1 VLKKRNS
8 ALEMKRLVNFF
19 YEGVVMSSPMVVV
32 PRVFVL
38 VLVGLVTGLSG
49 CGGDSASSAPD
60 AGPVGQ
66 SGLLSGCT
74 VSEDTNMTDCPIP
87 EGWTVVDEESFAEG
101 RLNGAGNPTLYAAN
115 LTGVPGGISTS
126 GAHTGS
132 YGLACMTTGEQSFC
146 NYNVPTGAA
155 KEVYMSYWQ
164 YLGENAVATL
174 DFYLAKLQNSR
185 MRDIRFDPN
194 PPPGPYL
201 TLTTQYQVYSEGDGK
216 RSIACYSGSGCT
228 TEGQGSVS
236 GELYWNISPGS
247 WEQWEVWVK
256 HSTCDGGTP
265 VPDGFFR
272 AYLNGRLVMSIEEM
286 NTTLCPSLA
295 DDPTITAQVGG
306 YQSVQAA
313 LNEDNQCVPYGSF
326 EYHHAM
332 SCRPQFTDCP
342 EHMADGVTPCW
353 GNQQPYERHL
363 DDIIIM
369 KR

>member
-1 VLKKRNS
+1 MKSWRN
-8 ALEMKRLVNFF
+8 AI
-19 YEGVVMSSPMVVV
+19 
-32 PRVFVL
+32 PRAFVL
-38 VLVGLVTGLSG
+38 ALIGLAVGLSG
-49 CGGDSASSAPD
+49 CGSSGDSGGGSPGADAEPD

-66 SGLLSGCT
+66 DGLLSDCT
-74 VSEDTNMTDCPIP
+74 VSEETNMTDCPIP
-87 EGWTVVDEESFAEG
+87 AGWTVVNQESFAGG
-101 RLNGAGNPTLYAAN
+101 RLNGAGNPTFYAAN
-115 LTGVPGGISTS
+115 LTDVPGGISTS

-132 YGLACMTTGEQSFC
+132 YGLVCMTTGEQSFC
-146 NYNVPTGAA
+146 NYNIPTGAA

-164 YLGENAVATL
+164 YLGDNAVATL

-228 TEGQGSVS
+228 IEGQGAVS

-247 WEQWEVWVK
+247 WHQWEIWVK
-256 HSTCDGGTP
+256 FSTCDGDTP
-265 VPDGFFR
+265 VPDGFFH
-272 AYLNGRLVMSIEEM
+272 AYLDGSLVMSIVDM

-295 DDPTITAQVGG
+295 DDPTIMAQVGG

-313 LNEDNQCVPYGSF
+313 FNADNQCIPYGSI

-332 SCRPQFTDCP
+332 SCRPRFTDCP
-342 EHMADGVTPCW
+342 EFMADGLTPCW
-353 GNQQPYERHL
+353 GNQQPYERYL